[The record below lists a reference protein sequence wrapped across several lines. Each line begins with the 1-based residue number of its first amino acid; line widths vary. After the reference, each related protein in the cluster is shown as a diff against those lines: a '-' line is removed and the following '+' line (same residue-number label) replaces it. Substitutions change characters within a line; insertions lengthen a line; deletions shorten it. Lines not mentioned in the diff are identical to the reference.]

1 MNQNINVCIWLP
13 VIENNLLMLFFSS
26 LMHLLKFLGRSCS
39 ELMIIANV
47 FFSIH
52 QKLTGGVML
61 SRNNE
66 FIVFYRGK
74 DFLSSELAEVLLE
87 RERLAKSLQDEE
99 EARRKSASYFSSAE
113 TYAQPT
119 VAGTL
124 GETLEANSKYGTKRD
139 ENHADK
145 MARTIEAARHADLVR
160 KLEWKL
166 SLVSGQDQV

>member
-1 MNQNINVCIWLP
+1 M
-13 VIENNLLMLFFSS
+13 FF
-26 LMHLLKFLGRSCS
+26 F
-39 ELMIIANV
+39 NP
-47 FFSIH
+47 H
-52 QKLTGGVML
+52 QKLTGGVMF

-99 EARRKSASYFSSAE
+99 EARRKAASYFSSSAE
-113 TYAQPT
+113 TYVQPT

-124 GETLEANSKYGTKRD
+124 GETLEANSKYGAKLD

-145 MARTIEAARHADLVR
+145 MTRTIEAARHADLVR
-160 KLEWKL
+160 KLEWEL
-166 SLVSGQDQV
+166 SLVSDQV

>member
-1 MNQNINVCIWLP
+1 M
-13 VIENNLLMLFFSS
+13 F
-26 LMHLLKFLGRSCS
+26 
-39 ELMIIANV
+39 
-47 FFSIH
+47 
-52 QKLTGGVML
+52 

-99 EARRKSASYFSSAE
+99 EARRKAASYFSSSAE
-113 TYAQPT
+113 TYVQPT

-124 GETLEANSKYGTKRD
+124 GETLEANSKYGTKLD

-145 MARTIEAARHADLVR
+145 MTRTVEAARHADLVR
-160 KLEWKL
+160 KLEWEL
-166 SLVSGQDQV
+166 SLVSDQV

>member
-1 MNQNINVCIWLP
+1 M
-13 VIENNLLMLFFSS
+13 FF
-26 LMHLLKFLGRSCS
+26 F
-39 ELMIIANV
+39 NP
-47 FFSIH
+47 H

-99 EARRKSASYFSSAE
+99 EARRKAASYFSSSAE
-113 TYAQPT
+113 TYVQPT

-124 GETLEANSKYGTKRD
+124 GETLEANSKYGTKLD

-145 MARTIEAARHADLVR
+145 MTRTVEAARHADLVR
-160 KLEWKL
+160 KLEWEL
-166 SLVSGQDQV
+166 SLVSDQV